1 MDKPAEPR
9 YPLRFVVART
19 GLSADL
25 LRAWERRYDAVRPQ
39 RTQGGQRLYSD
50 ADIERLTL
58 MQRLT
63 TEGHSIGEI
72 ARLTGPALAALLEAP
87 AMPATADDAVDG
99 IVQQAIAATERLDAG
114 GVEASLRR
122 AALAF
127 GSTTLVDRAIPRFL
141 RVVGK
146 RWHSGSL
153 GVAQE
158 HLASAAVRRAIGWA
172 TEAFVANGAAAGVP
186 VVVVGTPPGEL
197 HELGAMLAA
206 AAAMEEGW
214 RVVYVG
220 ASVPGPELVNTVLR
234 TAARAVALSV
244 VYPQGRAE
252 RQELLAAVKA
262 MSKHC
267 VVLVGGDAAQQA
279 RSALRTAG
287 AQFLPDLSTFR
298 RTLRAL
304 RQSDSL
310 DALP

>member
-1 MDKPAEPR
+1 MVRDAEPR
-9 YPLRFVVART
+9 YPLRFVVGRT

-58 MQRLT
+58 MHRLT
-63 TEGHSIGEI
+63 REGHSIGEI
-72 ARLTGPALAALLEAP
+72 ARLTAPALTALLEQP
-87 AMPATADDAVDG
+87 AAPATAEDAVESV
-99 IVQQAIAATERLDAG
+99 VQQAVAATERLDAA
-114 GVEASLRR
+114 GVEAALRR

-141 RVVGK
+141 RVIGK
-146 RWHSGSL
+146 RWHAGTL

-172 TEAFVANGAAAGVP
+172 TDAFHTTGIGASAP
-186 VVVVGTPPGEL
+186 VIVVGTPPGEL
-197 HELGAMLAA
+197 HEHGAMLAA

-220 ASVPGPELVNTVLR
+220 ASVPGAELVNTALR
-234 TAARAVALSV
+234 TSARAVALSI
-244 VYPQGRAE
+244 VYPQGRGE
-252 RQELLAAVKA
+252 RQEMLTAVKSLA
-262 MSKHC
+262 KHC
-267 VVLVGGDAAQQA
+267 MVLVGGEAAQQSRA
-279 RSALRTAG
+279 ALKTAG
-287 AQFLPDLSTFR
+287 ARFLPDFASFR

-304 RQSDSL
+304 RNSDSL
-310 DALP
+310 DASS